1 MLTRLFVLLIV
12 FAFAT
17 FGCSIDDSKLKVGMI
32 APSLQTKTLADVGGD
47 FSRITTYRYPDKR
60 MYQVSLD
67 QALNANKPIV
77 LEFATPGHCTVCD
90 KQLQMLKA
98 VMNKYEDNVIF
109 IHLDQYQNPE
119 AFKIFG
125 IIGDPW
131 TYVIDT
137 QKKVHYKQAGRML
150 YSEMDLVLKTIM
162 GTINAA
168 DQRKSVKSNNG

>member
-1 MLTRLFVLLIV
+1 
-12 FAFAT
+12 
-17 FGCSIDDSKLKVGMI
+17 
-32 APSLQTKTLADVGGD
+32 
-47 FSRITTYRYPDKR
+47 
-60 MYQVSLD
+60 
-67 QALNANKPIV
+67 
-77 LEFATPGHCTVCD
+77 
-90 KQLQMLKA
+90 
-98 VMNKYEDNVIF
+98 MNKYEDNVIF